1 MLSRPN
7 GLCCCRGRI
16 EGEQCRRS
24 TKDDHYNMQS
34 TQKSFPLQCTVERLL
49 GSAIKKSLSP
59 SPDTTMGDCLQLS
72 PWHQSCFKNVF
83 HSPSAI
89 PLHAWTPKPCGAVQF
104 WSSAE
109 KDVGMGK
116 SNCETFPS
124 RRRDRA
130 VPQSWNMSSLF
141 KSVKI
146 FEPWFHVIET
156 WVSYRIWRISNPKQ
170 LAHIIQHLIL
180 QGSFSFM
187 QVVQRKQFYHLIL
200 WQPEKY
206 LLRFTP
212 TLYNLATCNFAD
224 KLCTNCQGV
233 VEVLS
238 RMLSNE
244 RRSGPPPLS
253 LSLRARARVFVVM
266 YSFRQV

>member
-1 MLSRPN
+1 MIWLCWAGPTASGAAEGGSR
-7 GLCCCRGRI
+7 
-16 EGEQCRRS
+16 GEQCRRS

-34 TQKSFPLQCTVERLL
+34 TQKSFPLQCAVERLL

-109 KDVGMGK
+109 KDVGMGN
-116 SNCETFPS
+116 SNLWAS
-124 RRRDRA
+124 RRRDCA

-146 FEPWFHVIET
+146 FKSWFHVIET

-170 LAHIIQHLIL
+170 LAQIIQHLTGLVFLHAGGAEKAIL
-180 QGSFSFM
+180 SPHPLTTREVPFTFYPSL
-187 QVVQRKQFYHLIL
+187 VQLGNLQLCRQ
-200 WQPEKY
+200 
-206 LLRFTP
+206 
-212 TLYNLATCNFAD
+212 TLH
-224 KLCTNCQGV
+224 Q
-233 VEVLS
+233 LS
-238 RMLSNE
+238 R
-244 RRSGPPPLS
+244 SGWSAVTYALKWEE
-253 LSLRARARVFVVM
+253 V
-266 YSFRQV
+266 